1 MAFIKWKELSGFE
14 NFLRFDATLSE
25 DIEFDTEI
33 STSPIESRI
42 EAANHVIL
50 KPLKIQIEAHVSDSP
65 IIPPTDNNN
74 GVQGSR
80 RRHYIDLRPNNP
92 NLPPR
97 RRGGL
102 PNTSDFAP
110 PDPAAVEATVLGF
123 DGRLTRKV
131 NVINQLRYLI
141 DNSVLVTLVMNPELQ
156 YENLFIKNFIFS
168 QSGGDIAT
176 FLLEFQQVLFYSTEV
191 VEFKEAKKP
200 AVAPPKDK
208 GVKTEKKTTLGRG
221 TTTQQRSAAEA
232 ASEGFERFLGP

>member
-25 DIEFDTEI
+25 DIEFDTDI

-65 IIPPTDNNN
+65 IIPPTDNHN
-74 GVQGSR
+74 GVRGGR
-80 RRHYIDLRPNNP
+80 RRHYIDLRLNNP

-102 PNTSDFAP
+102 PNTSDFAN
-110 PDPAAVEATVLGF
+110 PDPSEVEATVLGF

-131 NVINQLRYLI
+131 NVINQLKYLI
-141 DNSVLVTLVMNPELQ
+141 DNSVLVSLVMNPELQ
-156 YENLFIKNFIFS
+156 YEDLMIKNFIFS

-176 FLLEFQQVLFYSTEV
+176 FLLEFQQILFYSTEE
-191 VEFKEAKKP
+191 VEFKESKKP
-200 AVAPPKDK
+200 AVENPKDK
-208 GVKTEKKTTLGRG
+208 GVETEEKVEEKRAP
-221 TTTQQRSAAEA
+221 TTQTSGATKV
-232 ASEGFERFLGP
+232 FFP